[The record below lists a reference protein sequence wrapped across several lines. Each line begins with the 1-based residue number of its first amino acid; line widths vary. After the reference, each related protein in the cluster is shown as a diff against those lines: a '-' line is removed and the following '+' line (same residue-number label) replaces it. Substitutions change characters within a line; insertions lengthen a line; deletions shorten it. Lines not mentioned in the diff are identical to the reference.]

1 MKHWD
6 LEPGELV
13 TLRRAGQDPSV
24 RDRLTADERWAA
36 AVRAGHNGQKV
47 LRYRYSDTQ
56 RFTFE
61 VPENLEWNE
70 PDWRKRARAR
80 LVWFFGNDDGTLRD
94 RDGWR
99 WLIESGRVVPEHRF
113 VIPAARA
120 KGASS

>member
-24 RDRLTADERWAA
+24 RDRLADESTLRDTE
-36 AVRAGHNGQKV
+36 RA
-47 LRYRYSDTQ
+47 LRYRYCDTL

-61 VPENLEWNE
+61 VPENVEWDE

-80 LVWFFGNDDGTLRD
+80 LVWFFGSDDGTLLD
-94 RDGWR
+94 RDGFR